1 MARLTRPS
9 GIAIAAVA
17 AAILVPLA
25 LVQPYAGTPAPDR
38 FEQAPLPAPP
48 VPPPLRAAFAHPLFA
63 APVIES
69 APPADAPQLIGIVGR
84 LGRDAVALVRGS
96 DGTRTLAPGD
106 SVDGWQL
113 RSLAIDAAYF
123 TRGGQS
129 ARVAVPGNDDQR

>member
-1 MARLTRPS
+1 MARLTRQH
-9 GIAIAAVA
+9 AIAGAT
-17 AAILVPLA
+17 LA
-25 LVQPYAGTPAPDR
+25 LAVVIPLWLLQPRAPTTIERVDPAPR
-38 FEQAPLPAPP
+38 AAPP
-48 VPPPLRAAFAHPLFA
+48 APPPLRDAFARPLFA
-63 APVIES
+63 APVIDT

-113 RSLAIDAAYF
+113 RGLAIDAAYF

-129 ARVAVPGNDDQR
+129 ARVAVPGADDQR